1 MQPAPCFKLHHRYL
15 LVSEI
20 PLEDLKNVP
29 YFLGDALPLV
39 SSGKPVS
46 KPRYKI
52 SNINSLHTNTK
63 MKYSHISTFTVM
75 L

>member
-29 YFLGDALPLV
+29 YFFGRCIAV
-39 SSGKPVS
+39 SFIGKT
-46 KPRYKI
+46 RFQTQI
-52 SNINSLHTNTK
+52 QNIQ
-63 MKYSHISTFTVM
+63 Y
-75 L
+75 